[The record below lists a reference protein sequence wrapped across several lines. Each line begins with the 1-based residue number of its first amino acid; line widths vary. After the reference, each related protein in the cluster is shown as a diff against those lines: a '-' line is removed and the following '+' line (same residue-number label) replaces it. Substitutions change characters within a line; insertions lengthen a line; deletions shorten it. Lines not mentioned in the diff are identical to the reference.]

1 MLQTIYLIAFTI
13 LAFLAISN
21 LIRSLVHFG
30 TEAQRPY
37 VPSNG
42 QPVHPEMLDGN
53 GRITSEPLLVMKSI
67 NVDDARTRLDALY
80 NDSPSYSAGEEES
93 PN

>member
-13 LAFLAISN
+13 LAILAISN

-37 VPSNG
+37 LPNNG
-42 QPVHPEMLDGN
+42 KFVHPEMLDDN

-67 NVDDARTRLDALY
+67 DVDDARDRLDALY
-80 NDSPSYSAGEEES
+80 NDSPSYSTGDEDNPS
-93 PN
+93 